1 MIVKGVSQNNNNDNR
16 YKIRYRLRYT
26 QNNIASSNIFD
37 ASSRNYKMQTT
48 GANYLFEIP
57 NVNRDYNTMIY
68 KTREVE
74 IFFGFDDE
82 SSVSDYHSK
91 TPFYGDYYDPEE
103 IYKDY
108 EAPTTQVSYNSIF
121 KNKFHSLIWWSLLL
135 VRDIASLIF
144 TIVFRVSGGIGVLT
158 VTAVGLATLIKDPL
172 TLDCLSEIQYI
183 VMKPKPRSNRG
194 NDCLSEIQ
202 DLIEQ
207 KINGM

>member
-1 MIVKGVSQNNNNDNR
+1 
-16 YKIRYRLRYT
+16 
-26 QNNIASSNIFD
+26 
-37 ASSRNYKMQTT
+37 MQTT
-48 GANYLFEIP
+48 GNYLFEIP
-57 NVNRDYNTMIY
+57 NLNRDYNTMIY

-103 IYKDY
+103 IYEDY

-183 VMKPKPRSNRG
+183 VIKPRPRSNRG

>member
-1 MIVKGVSQNNNNDNR
+1 
-16 YKIRYRLRYT
+16 
-26 QNNIASSNIFD
+26 
-37 ASSRNYKMQTT
+37 MQTT
-48 GANYLFEIP
+48 GNYLHEIP
-57 NVNRDYNTMIY
+57 NVYRDYNTIIY

-82 SSVSDYHSK
+82 NSVSDYHSK

-103 IYKDY
+103 IYEDY

-121 KNKFHSLIWWSLLL
+121 KNKIHGLVWWSLLL

-158 VTAVGLATLIKDPL
+158 VTAVGLATLTQDPL
-172 TLDCLSEIQYI
+172 TLDCLSQIQYTI
-183 VMKPKPRSNRG
+183 TYPKPRFDRG

-202 DLIEQ
+202 DLLEQ
-207 KINGM
+207 KLTGM

>member
-1 MIVKGVSQNNNNDNR
+1 
-16 YKIRYRLRYT
+16 
-26 QNNIASSNIFD
+26 
-37 ASSRNYKMQTT
+37 MQTT
-48 GANYLFEIP
+48 GNYLHEVP
-57 NVNRDYNTMIY
+57 NVYRDYNTMIY

-74 IFFGFDDE
+74 IFFGFEDE

-103 IYKDY
+103 IYEDY

-121 KNKFHSLIWWSLLL
+121 KNKIHGLIWWGLLL

-158 VTAVGLATLIKDPL
+158 VTAVGLATLTQDPL
-172 TLDCLSEIQYI
+172 TLDCLSQIQYI
-183 VMKPKPRSNRG
+183 IVKPKSRFNRG
-194 NDCLSEIQ
+194 SDCLSEIQ

-207 KINGM
+207 KFTGM